1 MDKFQT
7 ILQYVCKRPGM
18 YHHGSFRETAAYVH
32 GFLAGAEGREDISL
46 SKNEEYTLFSLFVS
60 YQCRTGSNVDWSFSI
75 EQTTESDAA
84 AHQQLL
90 ELYDAF
96 RQERSSSEADVFK
109 AKYRQLLHE
118 SCLL

>member
-46 SKNEEYTLFSLFVS
+46 SKKEEYTLFSLFVS

-84 AHQQLL
+84 AHQRLL